1 MLTDQ
6 SSDLSVAGGVDRAKM
21 PKPCTGKPCHK
32 HADCAKMDCPGKSC
46 FHAIQHYFLDLCHGE
61 SREQYADDGSAD
73 HRHRFVVFDLL
84 LNATD
89 RCADIV
95 NVVSSHWY
103 QILQMQFQT

>member
-1 MLTDQ
+1 
-6 SSDLSVAGGVDRAKM
+6 
-21 PKPCTGKPCHK
+21 
-32 HADCAKMDCPGKSC
+32 MDCPGKSC